1 MAKIK
6 NAGRKA
12 EKSARVLHLGGAILV
27 PGIETEIADEIAA
40 KLLERPI
47 VKALMEAGEIEVVE
61 PPKSAEPPPE
71 PPKPPEPAKPAAA
84 PAKA

>member
-27 PGIETEIADEIAA
+27 PGVETEIDDEIAA

-61 PPKSAEPPPE
+61 PPKSSAPPPPE
-71 PPKPPEPAKPAAA
+71 PPKPAAA